1 MFTPRMFITS
11 TPLIPNS
18 EKAATKTTTYI
29 DAVMLHAD
37 EAYAKAMTLLNTM
50 GQFATFDPIDTSTGW
65 TDVSLPAINTYDLG
79 SLPIKPTLAGIADP
93 AINFTYTEDP
103 YVSELLTALK
113 AKLLSDLNAGGI
125 GLSSA
130 VENEIYDREEERDIR
145 QLSDEI
151 DRIST
156 RWSES
161 GFSMPDGVL
170 TAMTSWAN
178 IEYQN
183 KKSDKSRK
191 IAEDSERLGIEN
203 IHFTIEKSTT
213 LEQVLM
219 GFNAASNKNKI
230 DSATAIMEAGIK
242 IFESQIKKNLADVD
256 LYKAEAQAYE
266 ANAKALGAIAGVDV
280 ALYEAQTNYNVA
292 RSNILVKE
300 IDLQIKQLEVQLNI
314 TNDIAKSVADVASRL
329 AAGAMSAV
337 NASASIGW
345 SGSDSNSVSNG
356 STYSMISSGSESVS
370 ENTNHN
376 LSE

>member
-1 MFTPRMFITS
+1 MFTPRDWFAAGD
-11 TPLIPNS
+11 PLDNTRNA
-18 EKAATKTTTYI
+18 EVKTTSYI
-29 DAVMLHAD
+29 DSVVAHAD
-37 EAYAKAMTLLNTM
+37 ATYADAIRLLNTM
-50 GQFATFDPIDTSTGW
+50 GQFATFTPIDTSTGW

-79 SLPIKPTLAGIADP
+79 ALPVKPTLDNIDDP

-103 YVSELLTALK
+103 YVSSLLTALK
-113 AKLLSDLNAGGI
+113 AKLLSDINLGGI

-130 VENEIYDREEERDIR
+130 VENEIYDREEERDVR

-191 IAEDSERLGIEN
+191 IAEDSEKLGIEN
-203 IHFTIEKSTT
+203 IHFTIEQSTK
-213 LEQVLM
+213 LEDVLM
-219 GFNAASNKNKI
+219 RYNAASNKNKI
-230 DSATAIMEAGIK
+230 DAATAIMEAGIK
-242 IFESQIKKNLADVD
+242 IFEAQVRKNLADVD

-266 ANAKALGAIAGVDV
+266 ANANALGAIAKVDV
-280 ALYEAQTNYNVA
+280 SLYEAQTNYNVA

-314 TNDIAKSVADVASRL
+314 TNDIAKATADVASRL
-329 AAGAMSAV
+329 AAGSMSAV

-345 SGSDSNSVSNG
+345 SGSDSNSFSL
-356 STYSMISSGSESVS
+356 SHSYSKQSSGSESIS

>member
-1 MFTPRMFITS
+1 MFTPRNNFMRVQVG
-11 TPLIPNS
+11 LPNTDR
-18 EKAATKTTTYI
+18 AAVKTTSYI
-29 DAVMLHAD
+29 DSVMLHAD

-50 GQFATFDPIDTSTGW
+50 GQFTTFTPINTDTGW
-65 TDVSLPAINTYDLG
+65 TDVALPAISTIDLG
-79 SLPIKPTLAGIADP
+79 SLPVKPTLDDIGTP
-93 AINFTYTEDP
+93 SINFEYTEDP
-103 YVSELLTALK
+103 YVSTLLNELK
-113 AKLLSDLNAGGI
+113 AKLLKDLQDGGI

-161 GFSMPDGVL
+161 GFSMPDGIL

-191 IAEDSERLGIEN
+191 IAEDSERLAIDN

-213 LEQVLM
+213 LENVLM
-219 GFNAASNKNKI
+219 QYNAASNKNKI
-230 DSATAIMEAGIK
+230 DAATAIMEAGIK
-242 IFESQIKKNLADVD
+242 IFEANVKAVLADVD
-256 LYKAEAQAYE
+256 LYKAEAEAYE
-266 ANAKALGAIAGVDV
+266 ANAKALGAIAGVDI
-280 ALYEAQTNYNVA
+280 ALYDAQTRYNVS
-292 RSNILVKE
+292 RSEIAVKQ

-314 TNDIAKSVADVASRL
+314 TNDIARATADVASRL

-345 SGSDSNSVSNG
+345 SGSDSNSTQD
-356 STYSMISSGSESVS
+356 STSYQISSSGSESYSVTH
-370 ENTNHN
+370 E
-376 LSE
+376 ED

>member
-1 MFTPRMFITS
+1 
-11 TPLIPNS
+11 
-18 EKAATKTTTYI
+18 
-29 DAVMLHAD
+29 MLHAD
-37 EAYAKAMTLLNTM
+37 DAYAKAMTLLNSL
-50 GQFATFDPIDTSTGW
+50 GQFATFTPINTDTGW
-65 TDVSLPAINTYDLG
+65 TDVALPAVSTINLG
-79 SLPIKPTLAGIADP
+79 ALPTKPTLDEIGDP
-93 AINFTYTEDP
+93 AINFEYTEDP
-103 YVSELLTALK
+103 YVSTLLTELK
-113 AKLLSDLNAGGI
+113 AKLLKDLQDGGI

-161 GFSMPDGVL
+161 GFSMPDGIL

-191 IAEDSERLGIEN
+191 IAEDSEKLAIDN

-219 GFNAASNKNKI
+219 QYNASSNKNKI
-230 DSATAIMEAGIK
+230 DAATAIMEAGIK
-242 IFESQIKKNLADVD
+242 VFEANVNKVLADVD

-266 ANAKALGAIAGVDV
+266 ANAKALGAVAEVDI
-280 ALYEAQTNYNVA
+280 ALYDAQTKYNVA
-292 RSNILVKE
+292 KSDIAVKQ

-314 TNDIAKSVADVASRL
+314 TNDIARATADVASRL

-345 SGSDSNSVSNG
+345 SGSDSNSVSNW
-356 STYSMISSGSESVS
+356 STYSMISSGSESIS